1 MGTTGS
7 DDDDDD
13 TTTGS
18 DDDDDGTTAGEDD
31 DEKDPL
37 KKKLAETKKS
47 IDNIKSDVDKGIS
60 TAAPSAA
67 KETKGD
73 AADGTLKRI
82 QDKIVQLAQGGDSPA
97 VAKHL
102 EEIDT
107 KLEDIEERLS
117 KLESEE
123 TTPAG

>member
-1 MGTTGS
+1 MTTMM
-7 DDDDDD
+7 
-13 TTTGS
+13 
-18 DDDDDGTTAGEDD
+18 ALLLAKK

-37 KKKLAETKKS
+37 KRKFAETKKS

-60 TAAPSAA
+60 TAAPA
-67 KETKGD
+67 KGD

-123 TTPAG
+123 TTPAGEEEE